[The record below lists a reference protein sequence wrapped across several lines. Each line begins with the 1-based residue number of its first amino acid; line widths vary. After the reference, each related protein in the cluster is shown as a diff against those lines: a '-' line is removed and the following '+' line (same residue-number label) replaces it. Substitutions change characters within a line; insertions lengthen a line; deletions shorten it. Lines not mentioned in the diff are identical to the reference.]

1 MVREAPRLR
10 SSELEA
16 VHPGATDFQHRAL
29 LIWVPSPVVAAV
41 DAFQSE
47 GPRHAFS
54 KHYLQHGYFLQH
66 EHRYS
71 ALLRGSVLFEFQPD
85 LFLLADVLSVGSHRS
100 VRSDGDHPR
109 IPERFAP
116 RQLLR
121 RYVAG
126 GYLPVS
132 SGRIASEH
140 RVSDPG
146 HADDL
151 SKRLPGQHARARRNG
166 H

>member
-1 MVREAPRLR
+1 MVREAPRLGA
-10 SSELEA
+10 SELEA
-16 VHPGATDFQHRAL
+16 VHLGATDFQHPAIP
-29 LIWVPSPVVAAV
+29 IWLSGPVVAAV
-41 DAFQSE
+41 EAAQSE

-71 ALLRGSVLFEFQPD
+71 ALLGRSELFQFQPD
-85 LFLLADVLSVGSHRS
+85 LFLPTDVLSVGSHRS
-100 VRSDGDHPR
+100 VRFDRDHPR
-109 IPERFAP
+109 IPERLAP

-132 SGRIASEH
+132 SSRIRPEH
-140 RVSDPG
+140 LVSDPG

-151 SKRLPGQHARARRNG
+151 PKRLPGQHA
-166 H
+166 